1 MSVWGGLVLP
11 RLIDLVMRNK
21 AASAERARLVP
32 VAAGVVLEVG
42 IGSALNVPYYTSDV
56 RALFGV
62 DPSAALWRIG
72 RRRIGAPS
80 TPCSKMPASSRSR
93 STVAME
99 KAHGR

>member
-42 IGSALNVPYYTSDV
+42 IVSENLMSRFQNV
-56 RALFGV
+56 G
-62 DPSAALWRIG
+62 G
-72 RRRIGAPS
+72 QK
-80 TPCSKMPASSRSR
+80 TP
-93 STVAME
+93 
-99 KAHGR
+99 